1 MKKYIVLF
9 LVCYT
14 FPLFSQNYNK
24 TDILNYIDTYHSIA
38 IKKMKEHKIPAS
50 ITLAQGILE
59 SAAGKSEL
67 AINANNHFGIKCH
80 KSWTG
85 KTYHKDD
92 DAKNECF
99 RQYKSP
105 MESFED
111 HSQFLKADRY
121 ANLFTL
127 DITDYK
133 AWAHGLKKAGYAT
146 HPEYPQRLIRVIEE
160 YNLTVYD
167 KGDFSPLLADN
178 NTTKSDTETKEKSRS
193 FFPKKEGKGNIIK
206 KIFPQQKTTQT
217 ELPQSEPSSEAG
229 TTKEY
234 YKGFEPV
241 DYPYTLRTV
250 YSNNGSY
257 FIVAK
262 KGDTFYRIAVD
273 VQLGVGELKL
283 YNEVPNRKYEPY
295 PGEMIYL
302 QRKKRYAETKHHIL
316 KPNESLRNVAQQ
328 YGCRLKSIYKLNHL
342 DKSETVFEDG
352 LRLQLKKK

>member
-1 MKKYIVLF
+1 MKKYGSLLF
-9 LVCYT
+9 LFLFSPLY
-14 FPLFSQNYNK
+14 LFSQSYNK
-24 TDILNYIDTYHSIA
+24 SDILNYIETYHSVA
-38 IKKMKEHKIPAS
+38 VRKMQEHKIPAS

-92 DAKNECF
+92 DAKDECF
-99 RQYKSP
+99 RKYKSP

-111 HSQFLKADRY
+111 HSQFLKANRY

-127 DITDYK
+127 NITDYK
-133 AWAHGLKKAGYAT
+133 GWAYGLKKAGYAT

-160 YNLTVYD
+160 YNLTIYD
-167 KGDFSPLLADN
+167 QEKFSPALADN
-178 NTTKSDTETKEKSRS
+178 NTNIKSDPKTKE
-193 FFPKKEGKGNIIK
+193 
-206 KIFPQQKTTQT
+206 
-217 ELPQSEPSSEAG
+217 
-229 TTKEY
+229 EY
-234 YKGFEPV
+234 YKGFAPV

-262 KGDTFYRIAVD
+262 EGDTFYTIAID

-283 YNEVPNRKYEPY
+283 YNDVPNRKYEPY

-302 QRKKRYAETKHHIL
+302 QRKKAYAETNQHIF
-316 KPNESLRNVAQQ
+316 KANETLRSVAQQ
-328 YGCRLKSIYKLNHL
+328 YGCRLKTIYRLNHL
-342 DKSETVFEDG
+342 DRSQSVFEDG
-352 LRLQLKKK
+352 LRLQLRK

>member
-1 MKKYIVLF
+1 MKRYIVLF
-9 LVCYT
+9 FACYS
-14 FPLFSQNYNK
+14 FSLFSQNYNK
-24 TDILNYIDTYHSIA
+24 EDIRDYIEIYYSVA
-38 IKKMKEHKIPAS
+38 IKKMQEHKIPAS

-67 AINANNHFGIKCH
+67 AIHANNHFGIKCH

-105 MESFED
+105 LESFED

-121 ANLFTL
+121 AKLFTL
-127 DITDYK
+127 KITDYRG
-133 AWAHGLKKAGYAT
+133 WAYELKKAGYAT
-146 HPEYPQRLIRVIEE
+146 HPEYPQRLIRIIEE

-167 KGDFSPLLADN
+167 QKDFSPALAENKHGKTDA
-178 NTTKSDTETKEKSRS
+178 KTEKESRSLFSKKEKTGRHTERNVLKQKQQQPESLQERQS
-193 FFPKKEGKGNIIK
+193 TEFEAAIKE
-206 KIFPQQKTTQT
+206 Q
-217 ELPQSEPSSEAG
+217 
-229 TTKEY
+229 
-234 YKGFEPV
+234 YKGFSPV
-241 DYPYTLRTV
+241 SYPYTLRTV

-262 KGDTFYRIAVD
+262 EGDTFYEIAVD

-283 YNEVPNRKYEPY
+283 YNDVPHRKYEPQ

-302 QRKKRYAETKHHIL
+302 QRKKPYAEKQQHIL
-316 KPNESLRNVAQQ
+316 KANETLRSVAQQ
-328 YGCRLKSIYKLNHL
+328 YGCRLKSIYRINRL
-342 DKSETVFEDG
+342 DKSTTVFEEG
-352 LRLQLKKK
+352 LQLQLRK